1 MDCNWAAMLKRHS
14 GDSEAKEHKA
24 MKDLYLEILEE
35 FIRRSDEVE
44 SVHLVTDHDQQTWA
58 LCASRGELDVLNV
71 TPATIH

>member
-1 MDCNWAAMLKRHS
+1 
-14 GDSEAKEHKA
+14 

-44 SVHLVTDHDQQTWA
+44 SIHLVTDHEQQTWA